1 MTAHKEARRE
11 CAVVKY
17 LRSEEIA
24 DWASDAHGAMSME
37 YLRAGDEDELE
48 RGGGAHC
55 PRSASS
61 I

>member
-24 DWASDAHGAMSME
+24 DWASDAHGAMSIE
-37 YLRAGDEDELE
+37 YLRAGEEDE
-48 RGGGAHC
+48 RGGGARC